1 MYTRDK
7 KVGIHHVCL
16 RVPNLFETRDFYM
29 NGLGAR
35 LVTEWGTDGALDH
48 AFILDLGV
56 GDFLEIF
63 YSPEPFQLGKWQHV
77 AVLTEDIE
85 ASVQMALAAGGT
97 LAQEPRESHIPT
109 RLGEIV
115 GMKYSFVTA
124 PGGETVEFI
133 QNIE

>member
-7 KVGIHHVCL
+7 KVGIHHICL
-16 RVPNLFETRDFYM
+16 RVPNLYETRDFYM

-35 LVTEWGTDGALDH
+35 LVTEWGPDGQPDH

-63 YSPEPFQLGKWQHV
+63 ESQEDFKMGKWQHV
-77 AVLTEDIE
+77 AVLTDDIE
-85 ASVQMALAAGGT
+85 ASFTRALGAGGKFV
-97 LAQEPRESHIPT
+97 QEPRESHIPT
-109 RLGEIV
+109 RLGETV
-115 GMKYSFVTA
+115 GMRYAFVLG

-133 QNIE
+133 QNI